1 MKEVNV
7 DFRLV
12 RHYDLHQL
20 PVDRGI
26 MRGLLEDSLEDGGDV
41 VLYNRGRYEGV
52 PLCQDNDITI
62 DGYLAGAIHIV
73 AEDEG

>member
-26 MRGLLEDSLEDGGDV
+26 MRGLLEDSLEEGGDV
-41 VLYNRGRYEGV
+41 VLYNRGR
-52 PLCQDNDITI
+52 
-62 DGYLAGAIHIV
+62 
-73 AEDEG
+73 

>member
-1 MKEVNV
+1 MSVSIYYHFLLSETILIHLGNSWSVRDDMKEVNV

-41 VLYNRGRYEGV
+41 VLYNRGR
-52 PLCQDNDITI
+52 
-62 DGYLAGAIHIV
+62 
-73 AEDEG
+73 

>member
-20 PVDRGI
+20 PVARGI
-26 MRGLLEDSLEDGGDV
+26 MRGLLEDSLAAGGAV
-41 VLYNRGRYEGV
+41 VLYNRGR
-52 PLCQDNDITI
+52 
-62 DGYLAGAIHIV
+62 
-73 AEDEG
+73 

>member
-1 MKEVNV
+1 MSVTVSHIHHLGNSWSVRDDMKEVNV

-26 MRGLLEDSLEDGGDV
+26 MRRLLEDSLEDGGDV
-41 VLYNRGRYEGV
+41 VLCYRGR
-52 PLCQDNDITI
+52 
-62 DGYLAGAIHIV
+62 
-73 AEDEG
+73 